1 MAPTVDNASIAE
13 HTVSPPAAPVNTP
26 QQAPVQPTPA
36 GATAGLSVYRRL
48 LPFLKPHTWRLVG
61 AMLTNIAAALL
72 DAFSVALLIPFLN
85 TLFDRPALDIKAGW
99 VSGLLHATVGQLMV
113 ADDKMLS
120 LRNVILVV
128 MVVVIAKNLLVWFSG
143 QLGAELQEYVTRDL
157 RNSVYRHMA
166 RLPLTYFTRTK
177 SGQIISRVLND
188 TFETRLVLTQIVTQ
202 SLQAVALIGATIAF
216 LFDISWQLTVI
227 SLGVVPILS
236 LVLQPL
242 LRKLRRGNRRRGNQH
257 GEMASVLQE
266 TVSGI
271 RLVKSFGAEAFEE
284 QRFTRASDTYAST
297 TVRLTKLSFLAP
309 PVTEVIGMLIAV
321 TVLWVGARQ
330 VLLQHSLT
338 GADLI
343 TFLVFVLRLLQP
355 LKQLTAV
362 RATAQSSLASAERLF
377 DILDTPSE
385 QERDGGT
392 VRMDAFQSGV
402 SFENVS
408 FAYERT
414 GTHHEV
420 SVLEDVSFQARRGDV
435 VALVGASGAGKTTL
449 VDLIPR
455 FYEPTSGRIS
465 VDGVDT
471 RTVTLDSLRALIG
484 VVSQDTVLFHDTVR
498 NNLAYGSGDRYSD
511 AEIEAAARAA
521 NAHAF
526 IEALPDG
533 YATMLG
539 ERGTR
544 LSGGQRQRIAIA
556 RALLLDPPILILD
569 EATSALDTES
579 ERLVQAA
586 IDRLLEGRTVFVIAH
601 RLSTV
606 RNASQ
611 ILVLDRGRI
620 VERGTHD
627 ELRERHGVYSRLYD
641 MQFRGSAQ
649 SDPTGNMTPVPSF
662 S

>member
-1 MAPTVDNASIAE
+1 MATSTAPT
-13 HTVSPPAAPVNTP
+13 
-26 QQAPVQPTPA
+26 QAPVTPPNPVPDL
-36 GATAGLSVYRRL
+36 GAGLSVYRRL
-48 LPFLKPHTWRLVG
+48 IPFLKPHTWRLVT
-61 AMLTNIAAALL
+61 AMVTNIGAALL

-85 TLFDRPALDIKAGW
+85 TLFNQPPLQLKAGW
-99 VSGLLHATVGQLMV
+99 VSGLLHATIGHLMI
-113 ADDKMLS
+113 DGDKMTS
-120 LRNVILVV
+120 LRNVILIV
-128 MVVVIAKNLLVWFSG
+128 LLVVFLKNVLVWVSG
-143 QLGAELQEYVTRDL
+143 QFGAELQEFVTRDL
-157 RNSVYRHMA
+157 RNTVYRHLA
-166 RLPLTYFTRTK
+166 RLPLSYFTKTK

-202 SLQAVALIGATIAF
+202 SLQAIALVGATIAF
-216 LFDISWQLTVI
+216 LFDLSWQLTLI
-227 SLGVVPILS
+227 SLGIVPILS

-271 RLVKSFGAEAFEE
+271 RLVKSFGAEGFEE
-284 QRFTRASDTYAST
+284 GRFTNASNTYAST
-297 TVRLTKLSFLAP
+297 TVRLSKLSYLAP
-309 PVTEVIGMLIAV
+309 PVTEVIGTMIAV

-330 VLLQHSLT
+330 VLISGSMT

-355 LKQLTAV
+355 LKQLMAV

-377 DILDTPSE
+377 DILDSRSE
-385 QERDGGT
+385 EESDRGAVTASAFTNGIRFDGVGFSYEGAQNPHET
-392 VRMDAFQSGV
+392 KVLQDISFDASRG
-402 SFENVS
+402 
-408 FAYERT
+408 
-414 GTHHEV
+414 EV
-420 SVLEDVSFQARRGDV
+420 I
-435 VALVGASGAGKTTL
+435 ALVGASGAGKTTL

-455 FYEPTSGRIS
+455 FYEPTAGSILL
-465 VDGVDT
+465 DGVDT
-471 RTVTLDSLRALIG
+471 RTIRLASLRSLIG
-484 VVSQDTVLFHDTVR
+484 IVSQDTVLFHDTVR
-498 NNLAYGSGDRYSD
+498 NNLAYGSADKYSD
-511 AEIEAAARAA
+511 AEIENAARAA

-526 IEALPDG
+526 ISAMPEG
-533 YATMLG
+533 YATLLG

-606 RNASQ
+606 QNASQ

-627 ELRERHGVYSRLYD
+627 ELRARGGAYSRLYE
-641 MQFRGSAQ
+641 MQFRNNDDVPPLREVS
-649 SDPTGNMTPVPSF
+649 PVPSF
-662 S
+662 G